1 MNYELIAE
9 LGDTGTSRYTFTA
22 PDDNTAIMDGSF
34 TVMDRAMNSVIWA
47 RGYIRL
53 INKDTGE
60 ILKTMDAKPNR
71 VNIDA

>member
-9 LGDTGTSRYTFTA
+9 LDGAGISRYTFTA
-22 PDDNTAIMDGSF
+22 QDDSTAIMDGSF
-34 TVMDRAMNSVIWA
+34 TVMERAYNSVIWA

-60 ILKTMDAKPNR
+60 VLKTMDAKP
-71 VNIDA
+71 VNA

>member
-9 LGDTGTSRYTFTA
+9 LDGTGTSRYTFTA
-22 PDDNTAIMDGSF
+22 PDDSTAIMDGSF
-34 TVMDRAMNSVIWA
+34 TVMDRAYNSVIWA

-60 ILKTMDAKPNR
+60 VLKTMDAKP
-71 VNIDA
+71 VNA

>member
-9 LGDTGTSRYTFTA
+9 LDGAGISRCTFTA
-22 PDDNTAIMDGSF
+22 PNDNTAIFDGSF
-34 TVMDRAMNSVIWA
+34 TVMERATNSVIWA

-60 ILKTMDAKPNR
+60 VLKTMDAKPNR